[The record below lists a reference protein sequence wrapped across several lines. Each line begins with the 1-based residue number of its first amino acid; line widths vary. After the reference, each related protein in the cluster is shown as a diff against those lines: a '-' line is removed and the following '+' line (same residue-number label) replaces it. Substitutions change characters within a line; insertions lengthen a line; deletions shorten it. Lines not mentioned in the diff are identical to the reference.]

1 LKAPCDNIVSDSTHL
16 VLLTKMKFTT
26 IIVTLLAIV
35 FAQSS
40 FADTNALADDFN
52 KSDGPSELVSSGWV
66 ENDGGKNFKI
76 VQIFVN
82 HSFQSIELH
91 IDKSGKII
99 TWIDSARSTDS
110 SIDVDVDYQFFADI
124 EDWRMISKG
133 ENDFM
138 YHLTVG
144 GLAFK
149 GPMMEAM
156 SKMQAIDQLLLII
169 AKNI

>member
-1 LKAPCDNIVSDSTHL
+1 
-16 VLLTKMKFTT
+16 MKFTT
-26 IIVTLLAIV
+26 ILVALLASA
-35 FAQSS
+35 FALPS
-40 FADTNALADDFN
+40 FADTNTLAEVFN
-52 KSDGPSELVSSGWV
+52 KSNGPSELTNSGWV
-66 ENDGGKNFKI
+66 NNDGGKGFKI
-76 VQIFVN
+76 IQIFVN
-82 HSFQSIELH
+82 QSFQSIELH

-99 TWIDSARSTDS
+99 TWIDSARSADS
-110 SIDVDVDYQFFADI
+110 SMNADVDYQFFADI
-124 EDWRMISKG
+124 EDWLIISKG

-144 GLAFK
+144 GLTFK

>member
-1 LKAPCDNIVSDSTHL
+1 
-16 VLLTKMKFTT
+16 MKFITT
-26 IIVTLLAIV
+26 LVTLLVSA
-35 FAQSS
+35 FALSS
-40 FADTNALADDFN
+40 FADTNTLAEDIN
-52 KSDGPSELVSSGWV
+52 KSDGLSELVNSGWA

-91 IDKSGKII
+91 INKSGKII
-99 TWIDSARSTDS
+99 TWIDSARSSDS
-110 SIDVDVDYQFFADI
+110 SINPDVDYQFFADI

-144 GLAFK
+144 GLTFK

>member
-1 LKAPCDNIVSDSTHL
+1 MAS
-16 VLLTKMKFTT
+16 
-26 IIVTLLAIV
+26 A
-35 FAQSS
+35 FALSS
-40 FADTNALADDFN
+40 FADTNTLVEDFN

-91 IDKSGKII
+91 IDKSGKIV
-99 TWIDSARSTDS
+99 TWIDSARSADS
-110 SIDVDVDYQFFADI
+110 SLNPDVDYQFFADI
-124 EDWRMISKG
+124 EDWHIISKG

-144 GLAFK
+144 GLTFK
-149 GPMMEAM
+149 GPMLEAM
-156 SKMQAIDQLLLII
+156 SKMQAVDQLLLII

>member
-1 LKAPCDNIVSDSTHL
+1 
-16 VLLTKMKFTT
+16 MKFTT
-26 IIVTLLAIV
+26 ILATLLTSAFV
-35 FAQSS
+35 LSS
-40 FADTNALADDFN
+40 FADTNTLVEDFN
-52 KSDGPSELVSSGWV
+52 NSGCPSELIDSGWA

-91 IDKSGKII
+91 INKSGKII
-99 TWIDSARSTDS
+99 TWIDSARSSDS
-110 SIDVDVDYQFFADI
+110 SINPDVDYQFFADI

>member
-1 LKAPCDNIVSDSTHL
+1 
-16 VLLTKMKFTT
+16 MKFTT
-26 IIVTLLAIV
+26 ILVALLIGA
-35 FAQSS
+35 FALSS
-40 FADTNALADDFN
+40 FADTNTLVEDFN
-52 KSDGPSELVSSGWV
+52 NSDGPSELVSSGWV

-99 TWIDSARSTDS
+99 TWIDSARSADS
-110 SIDVDVDYQFFADI
+110 SLNPDVDYQFFADI

>member
-1 LKAPCDNIVSDSTHL
+1 
-16 VLLTKMKFTT
+16 MKFTT
-26 IIVTLLAIV
+26 ILVALLTSAFTL
-35 FAQSS
+35 SS
-40 FADTNALADDFN
+40 FADTNTLAKDFN
-52 KSDGPSELVSSGWV
+52 NSNGPSELISSGWV
-66 ENDGGKNFKI
+66 ENDGGKGFKI

-82 HSFQSIELH
+82 HSFQSIELY
-91 IDKSGKII
+91 IDKSGKIV
-99 TWIDSARSTDS
+99 TWIDSARTADS
-110 SIDVDVDYQFFADI
+110 SMNADVDYQFFADI
-124 EDWRMISKG
+124 EDWHMISKG

-144 GLAFK
+144 GLSFK

>member
-1 LKAPCDNIVSDSTHL
+1 MPCDNIVSDSVHL

-26 IIVTLLAIV
+26 ILVALLASA
-35 FAQSS
+35 FALSS
-40 FADTNALADDFN
+40 FADTKTLAEDFN
-52 KSDGPSELVSSGWV
+52 KSGGPSELVSSGWV
-66 ENDGGKNFKI
+66 KNDGGKNFKI

-91 IDKSGKII
+91 INKSGKII
-99 TWIDSARSTDS
+99 TWIDSAKSADS
-110 SIDVDVDYQFFADI
+110 SIDTDVDYQFFADI
-124 EDWRMISKG
+124 EDWHAISKG

>member
-1 LKAPCDNIVSDSTHL
+1 MISLYVINTFNI
-16 VLLTKMKFTT
+16 LTKMKFTT
-26 IIVTLLAIV
+26 ILVALMASA
-35 FAQSS
+35 FALSS
-40 FADTNALADDFN
+40 YADINVLVKSFN
-52 KSDGPSELVSSGWV
+52 KSNGPSELVSSGWV

-99 TWIDSARSTDS
+99 TWINSARSVDS
-110 SIDVDVDYQFFADI
+110 SIDTDVDYQFFADI
-124 EDWRMISKG
+124 EDWHMIAKG

-138 YHLTVG
+138 YYLTVG
-144 GLAFK
+144 GLTFK

-156 SKMQAIDQLLLII
+156 SKMQAIDTLLLII

>member
-1 LKAPCDNIVSDSTHL
+1 MISLYVINTFDI
-16 VLLTKMKFTT
+16 LTKMKFTT
-26 IIVTLLAIV
+26 ILVALLASA
-35 FAQSS
+35 FALSS
-40 FADTNALADDFN
+40 YADTNVLVKSFN

-99 TWIDSARSTDS
+99 TWINSARSVDS
-110 SIDVDVDYQFFADI
+110 SIDTDVDYQFFADI
-124 EDWRMISKG
+124 EDWHMIAKG

-144 GLAFK
+144 GLTFK

-156 SKMQAIDQLLLII
+156 SKMQAIDKLLLII